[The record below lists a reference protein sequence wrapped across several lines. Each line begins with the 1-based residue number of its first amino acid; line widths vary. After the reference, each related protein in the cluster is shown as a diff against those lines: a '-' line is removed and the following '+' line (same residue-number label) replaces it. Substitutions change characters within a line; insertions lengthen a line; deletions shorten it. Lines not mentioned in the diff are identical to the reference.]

1 MKLKKTLIY
10 SILLA
15 SLVSSSLMVGC
26 SNDVKTSSGGT
37 SSSSKNSRLVK
48 DGVDFQDLNTKE
60 VNDSIEKYSKQVG
73 ISKVEKIS
81 IDW

>member
-26 SNDVKTSSGGT
+26 SNDGKTSSGGT
-37 SSSSKNSRLVK
+37 SSPSKNSQLVK

-60 VNDSIEKYSKQVG
+60 QASWNFKG
-73 ISKVEKIS
+73 
-81 IDW
+81 